1 MVDEGRV
8 LRIFENL
15 ASIYSP
21 SYNERAIADHITS
34 YLSALSYLTFEDE
47 TGSSIKGNT
56 GNIHV
61 TIPGTADGPCI
72 LFAAHIDTVEPAQ
85 GVKVFVEDGL
95 IKSKGDT
102 ILGADDKAGVTA
114 MLELA
119 TVLAA
124 TTFAHGPVHLVFTVA
139 EEVGLKGAKY
149 LDLDDKNLDYAYVLD
164 ANGKV
169 GLINVKAPY
178 QDSFEVEF
186 IGKAAH
192 AGIAPETGINAIVA
206 ASKAI
211 SMMKLGRIDSETTAN
226 VGTIEGGIA
235 GNIVAER
242 AKVFAESRSISIEKL
257 QQQSRHMVEC
267 FNAAAE
273 ETGASVNIVQ
283 YRPYEG
289 YSLTED
295 EPIVARAISAMKSIG
310 IEPVITHTG
319 GGSDTNVFN
328 AKGVVAVNLSMGAE
342 NVHGKD
348 EFLPVAEL
356 VKLSELL
363 LALIRSP

>member
-1 MVDEGRV
+1 MVDAGRV

-21 SYNERAIADHITS
+21 SYNERAIADHIKS
-34 YLSALSYLTFEDE
+34 YLTALSYLIFEDE
-47 TGSSIKGNT
+47 SGSSLNGNT
-56 GNIHV
+56 GNIHL

-72 LFAAHIDTVEPAQ
+72 MFAAHIDTVEPAR
-85 GVKVFVEDGL
+85 GVRVVVEDGI

-102 ILGADDKAGVTA
+102 ILGADDKAGVAA

-124 TTFAHGPVHLVFTVA
+124 TTFAHGPVHFVFTVA
-139 EEVGLKGAKY
+139 EEVGLKGAKF
-149 LDLDDKNLDYAYVLD
+149 LDLEDKNLDYAYVLD
-164 ANGKV
+164 ASGKV

-206 ASKAI
+206 AAKAI

-242 AKVFAESRSISIEKL
+242 AKVFAEARSISLEKL
-257 QQQSRHMVEC
+257 EEQSEHMLEC
-267 FNAAAE
+267 FNAAAA
-273 ETGASVNIVQ
+273 ETGASANIVQ

-295 EPIVARAISAMKSIG
+295 APIVARAIRAMKSIG
-310 IEPVITHTG
+310 IEPVVTHTG

-328 AKGVVAVNLSMGAE
+328 AKGVAAVNLSMGAE

-348 EFLPVAEL
+348 EFLPAEEL

-363 LALIRSP
+363 LELIRSP